1 MSLAESCTNSL
12 GGFAI
17 AVGVQA
23 LVFPLF
29 GIYTSWTQDILI
41 VTIFMIVGIVR
52 QYAFRRFF
60 VWLETRERVTSD
72 RYAKGTYETWMEAG
86 GTHVPVKMVGGERFE
101 RSTPAM

>member
-29 GIYTSWTQDILI
+29 GIYTSWTQDIMI

-52 QYAFRRFF
+52 QYVFRRFF
-60 VWLETRERVTSD
+60 VWLERRAEGRVLAPTPE
-72 RYAKGTYETWMEAG
+72 GLYETIVEAG
-86 GTHVPVKMVGGERFE
+86 CLRSARWYDVPPDGTGERT
-101 RSTPAM
+101 S